1 MEGLSEIAAYIE
13 EMEFKKKTLGGCDEE
28 DVMEKIGLICD
39 KYQEVIRGLCE
50 KQGLMEDRAQKMQD
64 EYQKKGGELLDSMS
78 QIQEYREHT
87 IKKAEEEA
95 DRILEEARK
104 KAEDEE
110 KKIAELQVKY
120 LRELQEYTKKTEKL
134 KEEGQSFCG
143 KVREILKQIED
154 LEASRQGE

>member
-64 EYQKKGGELLDSMS
+64 E
-78 QIQEYREHT
+78 
-87 IKKAEEEA
+87 
-95 DRILEEARK
+95 
-104 KAEDEE
+104 
-110 KKIAELQVKY
+110 
-120 LRELQEYTKKTEKL
+120 
-134 KEEGQSFCG
+134 
-143 KVREILKQIED
+143 
-154 LEASRQGE
+154 

>member
-1 MEGLSEIAAYIE
+1 MEGLSEIASYIE
-13 EMEFKKKTLGGCDEE
+13 EMEFKKKALGGCDEE
-28 DVMEKIGLICD
+28 DVMEKIGIICE
-39 KYQEVIRGLCE
+39 KYQEVIRELCE

-64 EYQKKGGELLDSMS
+64 EYQKKGGELLESMS

-95 DRILEEARK
+95 ARILEEVHK

-110 KKIAELQVKY
+110 KKIAELRVKY

-134 KEEGQSFCG
+134 KEEGQSFCE
-143 KVREILKQIED
+143 KVREILRQIED
-154 LEASRQGE
+154 LEDGHEIE